1 MITARIVG
9 RVARDS
15 KVCANEYGKFVY
27 FELTMFDYYKGQNY
41 ITWISVFS
49 NKEKHICLIEQ
60 LTKGKLILVEG
71 TLNLSIHRFKNRN
84 TIQIS
89 VNADYIHIV
98 NG

>member
-1 MITARIVG
+1 MITARMVG

-15 KVCANEYGKFVY
+15 KVSANEYGKFVS
-27 FELTMFDYYKGQNY
+27 FELNMFDYYKGQNY
-41 ITWISVFS
+41 ITWVSVYS
-49 NKEKHICLIEQ
+49 NKEKHISLVEQ
-60 LTKGKLILVEG
+60 LIKGKLILVEG

-89 VNADYIHIV
+89 VNADYIQIV

>member
-1 MITARIVG
+1 MITARLVG

-15 KVCANEYGKFVY
+15 KVGINEYGKFIS
-27 FELTMFDYYKGQNY
+27 FELTMFDYDKGQNY
-41 ITWISVFS
+41 ITWINVYS
-49 NKEKHICLIEQ
+49 NKEKHISLVEQ